1 MSIKVITPN
10 GLDYFKQLQ
19 DQYNSLLF
27 SLQTHGHTAQD
38 VGAAELV
45 HEHEISDVNGLTG
58 VLAGK
63 ASSDHTHGISTIAGL
78 QDMFDSKAN
87 VSHVHT
93 VDDVT
98 GLRSE
103 VDGKSDIGHTHTI
116 SNITSLQSKLDD
128 ISVDISN
135 KADKTHTH
143 TTAQVT
149 GLDSALSG
157 KANSSHTHTIS
168 NIAGLSDDLSELDE
182 SVISIN
188 SDISTIT
195 TNLNQSYSLKRG
207 TKLVANDDLD
217 MFKTVGNYICQLDTV
232 ASTVRN
238 SPTGGRA
245 FALKVGDL
253 LDNEQYW
260 YQEATRYT
268 DGASWR
274 RTFDKTNNRW
284 NPWYSTS
291 FAPSRKMLW
300 SGSWNAGSIEVTGLS
315 DYNAFVF
322 YAGSG
327 SMLIGFKSYDGLK
340 IHCYGNLSPER
351 NVMKIES
358 STFTVSGNTLT
369 RVMPRTWTMTGTAI
383 TAADAALVFTRI
395 EGLF

>member
-27 SLQTHGHTAQD
+27 SLQTHKHTSQD

-45 HEHEISDVNGLTG
+45 HEHEIADINGLTT
-58 VLAGK
+58 VLAAK
-63 ASSDHTHGISTIAGL
+63 ASADHTHGISTIAGL

-87 VSHVHT
+87 ASHIHS

-103 VDGKSDIGHTHTI
+103 VDGKSDVGHTHTI
-116 SNITSLQSKLDD
+116 SNVTELQGKLDNIETD
-128 ISVDISN
+128 IRN

-143 TTAQVT
+143 TTSQIT
-149 GLDSALSG
+149 NLDSILSG

-168 NIAGLSDDLSELDE
+168 NINGLSDNLSTLNKD
-182 SVISIN
+182 ITSIN
-188 SDISTIT
+188 ENVSTIT
-195 TNLNQSYSLKRG
+195 TNVNQSYSLKSG
-207 TKLVANDDLD
+207 AKLTTNDDLN
-217 MFKTVGNYICQLDTV
+217 MFKTVGNYICQLDTT

-253 LDNEQYW
+253 LDDGQYW
-260 YQEATRYT
+260 YQEVTRYT

-274 RTFDKTNNRW
+274 RTFNKTSDNW
-284 NPWYSTS
+284 NAWYSTS

-300 SGSWNAGSIEVTGLS
+300 NGSWNSGSIEVSGLD

-322 YAGSG
+322 YTDSG

-351 NVMKIES
+351 NIMKIES
-358 STFTVSGNTLT
+358 ATFTVSGNTLT
-369 RVMPRTWTMTGTAI
+369 RVMPRTWTMTGTEI
-383 TAADAALVFTRI
+383 TTADGAMVLTRI